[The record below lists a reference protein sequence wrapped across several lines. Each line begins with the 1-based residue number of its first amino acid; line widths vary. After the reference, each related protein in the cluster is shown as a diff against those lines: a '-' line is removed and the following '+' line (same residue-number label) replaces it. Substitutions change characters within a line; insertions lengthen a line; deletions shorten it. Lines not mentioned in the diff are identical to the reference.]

1 LEYLFKIELYFC
13 LSVSKDGKSFYL
25 IDKEFYHAVKVM
37 RNKIGNKIFATDGYG
52 NIFEGLIS
60 EINKGSLIA
69 NIIKTNNYKNELDNF
84 IFCIP
89 NLKNSERLKFAL
101 EKCTELGITR
111 FILFNSERTVS
122 KGFNSDR
129 LNKIVISA
137 MKQSLRAFLP
147 EIEIANSIKELKNFG
162 GEKILF
168 DQFSLNKLSETN
180 FDRSKNYLMIFGP
193 EGGLTDKE
201 IQEINPL
208 KKFRLSGNRL
218 RSETAI
224 IKAASVIS

>member
-1 LEYLFKIELYFC
+1 MEYLSKIELYHTKTI
-13 LSVSKDGKSFYL
+13 SDDGSDFYL
-25 IDKEFYHAVKVM
+25 IEEEFHHAIKVM
-37 RNKIGNKIFATDGYG
+37 RNKIGDKIFATDGCG
-52 NIFEGLIS
+52 NIFEGLVV
-60 EINKGSLIA
+60 EINKVHIIA
-69 NIIKTNNYKNELDNF
+69 KITNTNSYKNELDNF
-84 IFCIP
+84 TFCIP
-89 NLKNSERLKFAL
+89 NLKNPERLKFAL

-122 KGFNSDR
+122 KGFNADR
-129 LNKIVISA
+129 LNKLVISA

-147 EIEIANSIKELKNFG
+147 KLELINSIRELRNFT

-168 DQFSLNKLSETN
+168 DQLSFNKLGEQN
-180 FDRSKNYLMIFGP
+180 FDRSEKYLMIFGP

-201 IQEINPL
+201 IQEINPA
-208 KKFRLSGNRL
+208 KTYRLTGNRL